1 MMPDDPKK
9 LSYEKLEAEV
19 KRLWQREAFFNAIQ
33 EIAHFGYCEWD
44 YDNGRIIS
52 CTPAYAQIFG
62 MSIEEIIESQSSWQ
76 KILGQIHPDD
86 RNHYSESYL
95 SQTAAGSH
103 EVEYRIFRKDGEIRH
118 IKEVGIVVHDDD
130 GRKKEAVGLIQDVT
144 EHVNMRKNIEESAAK
159 LKLAART
166 ARLGYWHFDEIADE
180 YLDISE
186 EYAEIYG
193 YTVPEFLERF
203 RSLDDDMQLV
213 HPEDR
218 DVLYQEYDT
227 TDGKY
232 DYKYRIRHKDGHW
245 VHVREISVDIK
256 NEAGIFKESIGT
268 LLDISELKEAELTA
282 DRARESA
289 EAANNAKSEFLA
301 NMSHELRTPLHGI
314 LSFAEFGIK
323 NIGRVSEGK
332 LTHYF
337 EQIQRSGN
345 TLLGLVDALLNIAK
359 LETGRTVLDIQAVD
373 LSALVD
379 GTIREFDQIASDA
392 KVKFD
397 YQPHEAVT
405 AEVDSNRLCQVVR
418 NLLGNAVKFSPPGGT
433 VRVTVG
439 KDPSG
444 DYARVLVTDQ
454 GPGIPE
460 DEKELI
466 FEKFTQSR
474 RTKTGAGGTGLGLA
488 ISREIVAS
496 HHGRISATNSADG
509 GATFSFTIPV
519 RFHEKRARRVNFG
532 AND

>member
-1 MMPDDPKK
+1 
-9 LSYEKLEAEV
+9 
-19 KRLWQREAFFNAIQ
+19 
-33 EIAHFGYCEWD
+33 
-44 YDNGRIIS
+44 
-52 CTPAYAQIFG
+52 
-62 MSIEEIIESQSSWQ
+62 
-76 KILGQIHPDD
+76 
-86 RNHYSESYL
+86 
-95 SQTAAGSH
+95 
-103 EVEYRIFRKDGEIRH
+103 
-118 IKEVGIVVHDDD
+118 
-130 GRKKEAVGLIQDVT
+130 
-144 EHVNMRKNIEESAAK
+144 
-159 LKLAART
+159 
-166 ARLGYWHFDEIADE
+166 
-180 YLDISE
+180 
-186 EYAEIYG
+186 
-193 YTVPEFLERF
+193 
-203 RSLDDDMQLV
+203 
-213 HPEDR
+213 
-218 DVLYQEYDT
+218 
-227 TDGKY
+227 
-232 DYKYRIRHKDGHW
+232 
-245 VHVREISVDIK
+245 
-256 NEAGIFKESIGT
+256 
-268 LLDISELKEAELTA
+268 
-282 DRARESA
+282 
-289 EAANNAKSEFLA
+289 
-301 NMSHELRTPLHGI
+301 MSHELRTPLHGI

-359 LETGRTVLDIQAVD
+359 LETGRTVLDIQAAD

-519 RFHEKRARRVNFG
+519 RFHEKRARRINFG